1 MRKFCWQYDATVSGG
16 HGGGGEYEV
25 QLGFG
30 WSNGLIMTL
39 LDKYGDKLTA
49 EDYFMPDTVVENMAS
64 PPVVSSAGQMLAVF
78 IVFVI
83 TIATGLIG

>member
-1 MRKFCWQYDATVSGG
+1 
-16 HGGGGEYEV
+16 
-25 QLGFG
+25 
-30 WSNGLIMTL
+30 MTL

-49 EDYFMPDTVVENMAS
+49 EDYFAPDTVVENMAS
-64 PPVVSSAGQMLAVF
+64 PPVVSTAGQMLAIF